1 MHWVGKAA
9 SVAKHQILLQERQG
23 CVLAM
28 ARLFFLPWDTASG
41 AQAGYARHF
50 IGRQVEV
57 T

>member
-28 ARLFFLPWDTASG
+28 ARQVFSSCPGILL
-41 AQAGYARHF
+41 QADYARHF
-50 IGRQVEV
+50 IGKQVEV